1 MAHEISRKLHLYI
14 IIIVYILYGYIRTDG
29 NHCIPYFHYIV
40 LAVNNLILINIT
52 CCVVYCWTW
61 LAFFNNLELKM
72 VRIFMREAR
81 KDNGFSYIYA
91 YKTYS
96 LLELKRIRSS
106 KKELKKI
113 HIGRM

>member
-1 MAHEISRKLHLYI
+1 
-14 IIIVYILYGYIRTDG
+14 
-29 NHCIPYFHYIV
+29 
-40 LAVNNLILINIT
+40 
-52 CCVVYCWTW
+52 
-61 LAFFNNLELKM
+61 M
-72 VRIFMREAR
+72 VRISMREAR

>member
-1 MAHEISRKLHLYI
+1 
-14 IIIVYILYGYIRTDG
+14 
-29 NHCIPYFHYIV
+29 
-40 LAVNNLILINIT
+40 
-52 CCVVYCWTW
+52 
-61 LAFFNNLELKM
+61 M

-113 HIGRM
+113 HIGRMCIELQNNQWCWSVMIIFYQLCYLISSTYNISGRQIKI

>member
-1 MAHEISRKLHLYI
+1 
-14 IIIVYILYGYIRTDG
+14 
-29 NHCIPYFHYIV
+29 
-40 LAVNNLILINIT
+40 
-52 CCVVYCWTW
+52 
-61 LAFFNNLELKM
+61 M

-81 KDNGFSYIYA
+81 KDIGFSYIYA

-96 LLELKRIRSS
+96 LLELKKIRSS